1 MLQRAGAADA
11 AESKKAAR
19 QSRLVERKRGVL
31 CICIGD
37 GTTPRTA
44 SLAAYLTAWNCVSV
58 DPALREDWV
67 GEAPHGVGRL
77 RGVSAPFEDFM
88 EQTETLAAIRAA
100 VAADSLGSPAGADA
114 ANRGS
119 TEADATT
126 EAGAASTSRDD
137 EAAAEGEVTHLL
149 LLCVHAHHRFTGPA
163 ALSAVRAAFGDPP
176 TTCIALPC
184 CPTFNPT
191 KDIGRSPDAS
201 FEDMAVFSDCRS
213 VLVWRWEA
221 GPDPAAAAACAME
234 SCTMET
240 AEIEQAVRERET
252 ARMERQYATAD
263 RLQAELR
270 RRGVTVARD
279 DDGMPTWKVRVDGR
293 SGIVAGP
300 V

>member
-44 SLAAYLTAWNCVSV
+44 ALAAYLTAWNCVSV
-58 DPALREDWV
+58 DPAMREEWT

-77 RGVSAPFEDFM
+77 RGISAPFEDFM

-100 VAADSLGSPAGADA
+100 VAADSLGAPAGADA
-114 ANRGS
+114 ANGAAAS
-119 TEADATT
+119 EAGAVTQ
-126 EAGAASTSRDD
+126 AGAASTSRDD
-137 EAAAEGEVTHLL
+137 EAASGGEVTHLL

-221 GPDPAAAAACAME
+221 GPDPAAAME
-234 SCTMET
+234 VCTMTT
-240 AEIEQAVRERET
+240 AEIEQAMRERET
-252 ARMERQYATAD
+252 ARMEKQYDAAD

-270 RRGVTVARD
+270 RRGVTVGRG
-279 DDGMPTWKVRVDGR
+279 DGDVPTWKVQADGR
-293 SGIVAGP
+293 SGAIVAAP

>member
-1 MLQRAGAADA
+1 
-11 AESKKAAR
+11 
-19 QSRLVERKRGVL
+19 L

-44 SLAAYLTAWNCVSV
+44 ALAAYLTAWNCVSV
-58 DPALREDWV
+58 DPAMHDEWT

-88 EQTETLAAIRAA
+88 EQTETLAAIRAT
-100 VAADSLGSPAGADA
+100 VAADSSGAA
-114 ANRGS
+114 VETGVVK
-119 TEADATT
+119 
-126 EAGAASTSRDD
+126 EAGAAGTSKSD
-137 EAAAEGEVTHLL
+137 EVASEGGEVTHLL

-213 VLVWRWEA
+213 VLVWRWVA
-221 GPDPAAAAACAME
+221 GPDPAVGAAT
-234 SCTMET
+234 CTMKT
-240 AEIEQAVRERET
+240 AEIEYAMWEREL
-252 ARMERQYATAD
+252 ARIEEQYDVAD
-263 RLQAELR
+263 RIQAELR

-279 DDGMPTWKVRVDGR
+279 DDGAPTWKVQADGR
-293 SGIVAGP
+293 SGIVAEP
-300 V
+300 VRPPE